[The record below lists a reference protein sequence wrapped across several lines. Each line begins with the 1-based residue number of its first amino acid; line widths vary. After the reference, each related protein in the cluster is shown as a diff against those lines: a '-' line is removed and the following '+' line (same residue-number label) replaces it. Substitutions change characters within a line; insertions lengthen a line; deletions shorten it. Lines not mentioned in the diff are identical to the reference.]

1 MAMRRIP
8 VVGWLAVLALWGC
21 SSRIPTPASAP
32 PTVPEPDQGPLGP
45 ALWQGGRG
53 LRWNAET
60 TIQVLRDGE
69 DPQEIKD
76 LRQMD
81 RTPEGDYRVVVR
93 RRVPLSAGG
102 VAEETFTVIAVG
114 SSLWT
119 RGSGG
124 PFVAWEDPAAPI
136 REFEGIALQG
146 TRDLWRI
153 ATLCGRPR
161 SNEGPGRR
169 EFHGETCEIPVGSG
183 GVPGRVERLDLQ
195 VDDPGGE
202 FRGLWARVEWTV
214 PGEAGP
220 VTVRLEHRARREDLP
235 PGEAPRP
242 PEEVVSGRRDRPVRM
257 VRQVLSG
264 LGDWG
269 PGAPWREK
277 DPGVPGTP

>member
-1 MAMRRIP
+1 MAMGRVP
-8 VVGWLAVLALWGC
+8 MAGWLAMLVLWGC
-21 SSRIPTPASAP
+21 PSPIPTPAPAP
-32 PTVPEPDQGPLGP
+32 PTGSEPDPGPLGP

-53 LRWNAET
+53 LRWQAET

-69 DPQEIKD
+69 EPQEIQD

-81 RTPEGDYRVVVR
+81 RTPEGDYRVVIR
-93 RRVPLSAGG
+93 RRAPRSAGG
-102 VAEETFTVIAVG
+102 MAEEQFTAIVVG

-124 PFVAWEDPAAPI
+124 PFVAWEDPAAAI
-136 REFEGIALQG
+136 REFEGVALQG

-161 SNEGPGRR
+161 AGDGPDRHG
-169 EFHGETCEIPVGSG
+169 FHGEVCEIPAGSG
-183 GVPGRVERLDLQ
+183 GAPGRVERLDLQ

-202 FRGLWARVEWTV
+202 FRTLWARVEWAV

-220 VTVRLEHRARREDLP
+220 VTVRLEHRARRDDLP

-242 PEEVVSGRRDRPVRM
+242 PEDVVPGRRERPVRM
-257 VRQVLSG
+257 ARQVLSG

-269 PGAPWREK
+269 PGAPWRERE
-277 DPGVPGTP
+277 PAAPETP